1 MDEDQTLMTANSI
14 KQTELEASPLSWR
27 DWLSEHGS
35 KLLLFARQQTRSL
48 ADAEDVLQN
57 ALVKL
62 AKKEAEGSFDGGQK
76 AWLPYLYTSIRRC
89 AIDLGR
95 KVDRRSK
102 REQKVEADRQTQ
114 TGGIIDPWFNSESA
128 DEETKTYLESALKKL
143 PEKFASVITLKIWG
157 EQTFAEI
164 GKQLD
169 ISQNTAASRYR
180 YGLEAL
186 KKHLES
192 IKQSGDL
199 I

>member
-1 MDEDQTLMTANSI
+1 MDEDQMSMTSTSALTTPSQAVTW
-14 KQTELEASPLSWR
+14 KE
-27 DWLSEHGS
+27 WLAEHGS

-48 ADAEDVLQN
+48 ADAEDVLQD

-62 AKKEAEGSFDGGQK
+62 AQKEAQGTFDGGQD

-95 KVDRRSK
+95 KQDRRTK
-102 REQKVEADRQTQ
+102 REEKVEADKRGE
-114 TGGIIDPWFNSESA
+114 TGGIVDPWFHSDGA
-128 DEETKTYLESALKKL
+128 DEETKHYIEQGLKAL
-143 PEKFASVITLKIWG
+143 PEKFATVITLKIWN
-157 EQTFAEI
+157 ELTFAEI
-164 GKQLD
+164 GETLD

-186 KKHLES
+186 KKNLS
-192 IKQSGDL
+192 SAKKSGD